1 MNTKHMLTWS
11 NITYRTLLD
20 IREAANIEDENE
32 RVYAIMEAVFGED
45 ILDLPLKDFN
55 EKCKEL
61 QFLQKEI
68 PNDLHVKDI
77 KVNGREYY
85 FDGLLGKIT
94 TAQYIDFQ
102 NYQKN
107 NDEQK
112 SFSVFI
118 IPKGHKYNDG
128 YDMDQVFKDILDM
141 PVPVLFSASFF
152 FLTVVR
158 TIHQNFPTLFNQ
170 IDEEAWAT
178 EGSNREYE
186 ESGESINGDDA
197 NPFGILPFVM
207 TFIEV
212 TNHTLEEAMNY
223 DVATLF
229 YIVSYQVMVNKK
241 KEEMIKKM
249 QKQS

>member
-1 MNTKHMLTWS
+1 MTWA
-11 NITYRTLLD
+11 NIPYRTLLD

-45 ILDLPLKDFN
+45 VLNLPLKDFN

-61 QFLQKEI
+61 QFLQKDI

-107 NDEQK
+107 EDEQK

-128 YDMDQVFKDILDM
+128 YDMDQVFKDILDI
-141 PVPVLFSASFF
+141 PVPILFSASFF
-152 FLTVVR
+152 FSR
-158 TIHQNFPTLFNQ
+158 QFELFIRIFRRYSLKQ
-170 IDEEAWAT
+170 MKKL
-178 EGSNREYE
+178 G
-186 ESGESINGDDA
+186 
-197 NPFGILPFVM
+197 LPK
-207 TFIEV
+207 
-212 TNHTLEEAMNY
+212 EAMENLEK
-223 DVATLF
+223 VVNLSTEMMLTPLE
-229 YIVSYQVMVNKK
+229 SYH
-241 KEEMIKKM
+241 
-249 QKQS
+249 S

>member
-1 MNTKHMLTWS
+1 MNNTKHMLTWN
-11 NITYRTLLD
+11 NITYRQLLD

-45 ILDLPLKDFN
+45 VLDLPLKDFN

-128 YDMDQVFKDILDM
+128 YDMEQVFNDILDI

-152 FLTVVR
+152 FSR
-158 TIHQNFPTLFNQ
+158 QFELF
-170 IDEEAWAT
+170 I
-178 EGSNREYE
+178 RIFRRY
-186 ESGESINGDDA
+186 SIKQMKKLG
-197 NPFGILPFVM
+197 LPK
-207 TFIEV
+207 
-212 TNHTLEEAMNY
+212 EAMENLEK
-223 DVATLF
+223 VVNLSTTMMLTPLE
-229 YIVSYQVMVNKK
+229 SYR
-241 KEEMIKKM
+241 
-249 QKQS
+249 S

>member
-1 MNTKHMLTWS
+1 MNTKQMLTWA
-11 NITYRTLLD
+11 NIKYRTLLD
-20 IREAANIEDENE
+20 IREASNIEDENE

-45 ILDLPLKDFN
+45 VLDLPLKDFN

-128 YDMDQVFKDILDM
+128 YDMEQVFNDILDI

-152 FLTVVR
+152 FSR
-158 TIHQNFPTLFNQ
+158 QFELF
-170 IDEEAWAT
+170 I
-178 EGSNREYE
+178 RIFRRY
-186 ESGESINGDDA
+186 SIKQMKKLG
-197 NPFGILPFVM
+197 LPK
-207 TFIEV
+207 
-212 TNHTLEEAMNY
+212 EAMENLEK
-223 DVATLF
+223 VVNLSTEMMLTPLE
-229 YIVSYQVMVNKK
+229 SYR
-241 KEEMIKKM
+241 
-249 QKQS
+249 S

>member
-45 ILDLPLKDFN
+45 VLNLPLKDFN

-77 KVNGREYY
+77 KVNGRSYY

-107 NDEQK
+107 EDEQK

-128 YDMDQVFKDILDM
+128 YDMEQVFNDILDI

-152 FLTVVR
+152 FSR
-158 TIHQNFPTLFNQ
+158 QFELF
-170 IDEEAWAT
+170 I
-178 EGSNREYE
+178 RIFRRY
-186 ESGESINGDDA
+186 SIKQMKKLG
-197 NPFGILPFVM
+197 LPK
-207 TFIEV
+207 
-212 TNHTLEEAMNY
+212 EAMENMKK
-223 DVATLF
+223 V
-229 YIVSYQVMVNKK
+229 VNLSTTMMLTPL
-241 KEEMIKKM
+241 E
-249 QKQS
+249 SFRS

>member
-1 MNTKHMLTWS
+1 MLKWS
-11 NITYRTLLD
+11 DIKYRTLLD

-45 ILDLPLKDFN
+45 VLNLPLKDFN

-107 NDEQK
+107 EDEQK

-128 YDMDQVFKDILDM
+128 YDMEQVFNDILDV

-152 FLTVVR
+152 FSRQFELFIRIFRRYSIKQMKKLGLPKETIENMKKVVNLSTEMMLT
-158 TIHQNFPTLFNQ
+158 PL
-170 IDEEAWAT
+170 
-178 EGSNREYE
+178 
-186 ESGESINGDDA
+186 ESFHS
-197 NPFGILPFVM
+197 
-207 TFIEV
+207 
-212 TNHTLEEAMNY
+212 
-223 DVATLF
+223 
-229 YIVSYQVMVNKK
+229 
-241 KEEMIKKM
+241 
-249 QKQS
+249 

>member
-1 MNTKHMLTWS
+1 MTWS
-11 NITYRTLLD
+11 DIKYRTLLD

-45 ILDLPLKDFN
+45 VLDLPLKDFN

-128 YDMDQVFKDILDM
+128 YDMEQVFKDILDM

-152 FLTVVR
+152 FSR
-158 TIHQNFPTLFNQ
+158 QFELF
-170 IDEEAWAT
+170 I
-178 EGSNREYE
+178 RIFRRY
-186 ESGESINGDDA
+186 SIKQMKKLG
-197 NPFGILPFVM
+197 LPK
-207 TFIEV
+207 
-212 TNHTLEEAMNY
+212 EAMENLEK
-223 DVATLF
+223 VVNLSTEMMLTPLE
-229 YIVSYQVMVNKK
+229 SYH
-241 KEEMIKKM
+241 
-249 QKQS
+249 S

>member
-1 MNTKHMLTWS
+1 MDWKD
-11 NITYRTLLD
+11 IKYRTLLD

-45 ILDLPLKDFN
+45 VLNLPLKDFN

-107 NDEQK
+107 EEEQK
-112 SFSVFI
+112 TFSVFI

-128 YDMDQVFKDILDM
+128 YDMEQVFNDILDI

-152 FLTVVR
+152 FSRQFELFIKIFRRYSIKQMKKLGLPKEVMENLEKVVNLSTEMMLT
-158 TIHQNFPTLFNQ
+158 PL
-170 IDEEAWAT
+170 
-178 EGSNREYE
+178 
-186 ESGESINGDDA
+186 ESFRS
-197 NPFGILPFVM
+197 
-207 TFIEV
+207 
-212 TNHTLEEAMNY
+212 
-223 DVATLF
+223 
-229 YIVSYQVMVNKK
+229 
-241 KEEMIKKM
+241 
-249 QKQS
+249 

>member
-1 MNTKHMLTWS
+1 MNKDTIMDWKD
-11 NITYRTLLD
+11 IKYRTLLD

-32 RVYAIMEAVFGED
+32 RVFAIMEAVFGED
-45 ILDLPLKDFN
+45 VLDLPLKDFN

-102 NYQKN
+102 NFQKN

-128 YDMDQVFKDILDM
+128 YDMEQVFKDILDM
-141 PVPVLFSASFF
+141 PVPILFSASFF
-152 FLTVVR
+152 FIR
-158 TIHQNFPTLFNQ
+158 
-170 IDEEAWAT
+170 
-178 EGSNREYE
+178 
-186 ESGESINGDDA
+186 
-197 NPFGILPFVM
+197 
-207 TFIEV
+207 
-212 TNHTLEEAMNY
+212 
-223 DVATLF
+223 
-229 YIVSYQVMVNKK
+229 
-241 KEEMIKKM
+241 
-249 QKQS
+249 

>member
-1 MNTKHMLTWS
+1 MNTKHMLKWS
-11 NITYRTLLD
+11 NIKYRTLLD

-32 RVYAIMEAVFGED
+32 RVYSIMEAVFGED
-45 ILDLPLKDFN
+45 VLDLPLKDFN

-107 NDEQK
+107 NDAQK

-128 YDMDQVFKDILDM
+128 YDMEQVFNDILDM

-152 FLTVVR
+152 FSR
-158 TIHQNFPTLFNQ
+158 QFELF
-170 IDEEAWAT
+170 I
-178 EGSNREYE
+178 RIFRRY
-186 ESGESINGDDA
+186 SIKQMKKLG
-197 NPFGILPFVM
+197 LPK
-207 TFIEV
+207 
-212 TNHTLEEAMNY
+212 EAMENLEK
-223 DVATLF
+223 VVNLSTEMMLTPLE
-229 YIVSYQVMVNKK
+229 SYR
-241 KEEMIKKM
+241 
-249 QKQS
+249 S

>member
-1 MNTKHMLTWS
+1 MNTKHMLTW
-11 NITYRTLLD
+11 NDIKYRTLLD

-45 ILDLPLKDFN
+45 VLDLPLKDFN

-68 PNDLHVKDI
+68 PNDLHIKDI

-128 YDMDQVFKDILDM
+128 YDMEQVFNDILDI

-152 FLTVVR
+152 FSR
-158 TIHQNFPTLFNQ
+158 QFELF
-170 IDEEAWAT
+170 I
-178 EGSNREYE
+178 RIFRRY
-186 ESGESINGDDA
+186 SIKQMKKLG
-197 NPFGILPFVM
+197 LPK
-207 TFIEV
+207 
-212 TNHTLEEAMNY
+212 EAMENLEK
-223 DVATLF
+223 V
-229 YIVSYQVMVNKK
+229 VNLSTTMMLTPL
-241 KEEMIKKM
+241 E
-249 QKQS
+249 SFRS

>member
-1 MNTKHMLTWS
+1 MNTKHMLTWA
-11 NITYRTLLD
+11 NITYRQLLD

-45 ILDLPLKDFN
+45 VLNLPLKVFN

-107 NDEQK
+107 EDEHK
-112 SFSVFI
+112 AFSVFI

-128 YDMDQVFKDILDM
+128 YDMEQVFNDILDV

-152 FLTVVR
+152 FSRQFELFIRIFRRYSIKQMKKLGLPKEAIENMKKVVNLSTEMMLT
-158 TIHQNFPTLFNQ
+158 PL
-170 IDEEAWAT
+170 
-178 EGSNREYE
+178 
-186 ESGESINGDDA
+186 ESFRS
-197 NPFGILPFVM
+197 
-207 TFIEV
+207 
-212 TNHTLEEAMNY
+212 
-223 DVATLF
+223 
-229 YIVSYQVMVNKK
+229 
-241 KEEMIKKM
+241 
-249 QKQS
+249 

>member
-1 MNTKHMLTWS
+1 MLNWS

-32 RVYAIMEAVFGED
+32 CVYAIMEAVFGED
-45 ILDLPLKDFN
+45 VLNLPLKDFN

-68 PNDLHVKDI
+68 PNNLHVKDI

-128 YDMDQVFKDILDM
+128 YDMEQVFNDILDM
-141 PVPVLFSASFF
+141 PVPILFSASFF
-152 FLTVVR
+152 FSR
-158 TIHQNFPTLFNQ
+158 QFELF
-170 IDEEAWAT
+170 I
-178 EGSNREYE
+178 RIFRRY
-186 ESGESINGDDA
+186 SIKQMKKLG
-197 NPFGILPFVM
+197 LPK
-207 TFIEV
+207 
-212 TNHTLEEAMNY
+212 EAMENMKK
-223 DVATLF
+223 V
-229 YIVSYQVMVNKK
+229 VNLST
-241 KEEMIKKM
+241 EMM
-249 QKQS
+249 LTPLESFHS

>member
-1 MNTKHMLTWS
+1 MNTKHMLTWN
-11 NITYRTLLD
+11 NITYRQLLD

-45 ILDLPLKDFN
+45 VLDLPLKDFN

-112 SFSVFI
+112 VFSVFI

-128 YDMDQVFKDILDM
+128 YDMEQVFNDILDI

-152 FLTVVR
+152 FSR
-158 TIHQNFPTLFNQ
+158 QFELF
-170 IDEEAWAT
+170 I
-178 EGSNREYE
+178 RIFRRY
-186 ESGESINGDDA
+186 SIKQMKKLG
-197 NPFGILPFVM
+197 LPK
-207 TFIEV
+207 
-212 TNHTLEEAMNY
+212 EAMENLEK
-223 DVATLF
+223 VVNLSTEMMLTPLE
-229 YIVSYQVMVNKK
+229 SYH
-241 KEEMIKKM
+241 
-249 QKQS
+249 S

>member
-1 MNTKHMLTWS
+1 MNTKHMLTW
-11 NITYRTLLD
+11 NDIKYRTLLD

-45 ILDLPLKDFN
+45 VLNLPLKDFN

-107 NDEQK
+107 EDEQK

-128 YDMDQVFKDILDM
+128 YDMEQVFNDILDI

-152 FLTVVR
+152 FSR
-158 TIHQNFPTLFNQ
+158 QFELF
-170 IDEEAWAT
+170 I
-178 EGSNREYE
+178 RIFRRY
-186 ESGESINGDDA
+186 SIKQMKKLG
-197 NPFGILPFVM
+197 LPK
-207 TFIEV
+207 
-212 TNHTLEEAMNY
+212 EAMENLEK
-223 DVATLF
+223 VVNLSTTMMLTPLE
-229 YIVSYQVMVNKK
+229 SYH
-241 KEEMIKKM
+241 
-249 QKQS
+249 S

>member
-1 MNTKHMLTWS
+1 
-11 NITYRTLLD
+11 
-20 IREAANIEDENE
+20 
-32 RVYAIMEAVFGED
+32 MEAVFGED
-45 ILDLPLKDFN
+45 VLDLPLKDFN

-77 KVNGREYY
+77 KVNGRSYY

-102 NYQKN
+102 NYQKD

-128 YDMDQVFKDILDM
+128 YDMEQVFNDILDI

-152 FLTVVR
+152 FIR
-158 TIHQNFPTLFNQ
+158 QFELF
-170 IDEEAWAT
+170 I
-178 EGSNREYE
+178 RIFRRY
-186 ESGESINGDDA
+186 SIKQMKKLG
-197 NPFGILPFVM
+197 LPK
-207 TFIEV
+207 
-212 TNHTLEEAMNY
+212 EAMENLEK
-223 DVATLF
+223 VVNLSTEMMLTPLE
-229 YIVSYQVMVNKK
+229 SYH
-241 KEEMIKKM
+241 
-249 QKQS
+249 S

>member
-1 MNTKHMLTWS
+1 MNTKHMLKWS
-11 NITYRTLLD
+11 DIKYRTLLD

-32 RVYAIMEAVFGED
+32 RVYAIMEAIFGED
-45 ILDLPLKDFN
+45 VLDLPLKDFN

-128 YDMDQVFKDILDM
+128 YDMEQVFNDILDI

-152 FLTVVR
+152 FSR
-158 TIHQNFPTLFNQ
+158 QFELF
-170 IDEEAWAT
+170 I
-178 EGSNREYE
+178 RIFRRY
-186 ESGESINGDDA
+186 SIKQMKKLG
-197 NPFGILPFVM
+197 LPK
-207 TFIEV
+207 
-212 TNHTLEEAMNY
+212 EAMENLEK
-223 DVATLF
+223 VVNLSTEMMLTPLE
-229 YIVSYQVMVNKK
+229 SYH
-241 KEEMIKKM
+241 
-249 QKQS
+249 S

>member
-1 MNTKHMLTWS
+1 MNTKNMLKW
-11 NITYRTLLD
+11 NDIKYRTLLD

-45 ILDLPLKDFN
+45 VLDLPLKDFN

-107 NDEQK
+107 EDEQK
-112 SFSVFI
+112 AFSVFI

-128 YDMDQVFKDILDM
+128 YDMEQVFNDILDI

-152 FLTVVR
+152 FSR
-158 TIHQNFPTLFNQ
+158 QFELF
-170 IDEEAWAT
+170 I
-178 EGSNREYE
+178 RIFRRY
-186 ESGESINGDDA
+186 SIKQMKKLG
-197 NPFGILPFVM
+197 LPK
-207 TFIEV
+207 
-212 TNHTLEEAMNY
+212 EAMENLEK
-223 DVATLF
+223 VMNLSTEMMLTPLE
-229 YIVSYQVMVNKK
+229 SYR
-241 KEEMIKKM
+241 
-249 QKQS
+249 S

>member
-1 MNTKHMLTWS
+1 MMWNDIK
-11 NITYRTLLD
+11 YRTLLD
-20 IREAANIEDENE
+20 IREAANIKDENE
-32 RVYAIMEAVFGED
+32 RVYTIMEAVFGED
-45 ILDLPLKDFN
+45 VLDLPLKDFN

-141 PVPVLFSASFF
+141 PVPILFSASFF
-152 FLTVVR
+152 FSR
-158 TIHQNFPTLFNQ
+158 QFELF
-170 IDEEAWAT
+170 I
-178 EGSNREYE
+178 RIFRRY
-186 ESGESINGDDA
+186 SIKQMKKLG
-197 NPFGILPFVM
+197 LPK
-207 TFIEV
+207 
-212 TNHTLEEAMNY
+212 EAMENLEK
-223 DVATLF
+223 V
-229 YIVSYQVMVNKK
+229 VNLSTTMMLTPL
-241 KEEMIKKM
+241 E
-249 QKQS
+249 SFRS

>member
-1 MNTKHMLTWS
+1 MNNTKHMLQWS
-11 NITYRTLLD
+11 DIKYRTLLD

-32 RVYAIMEAVFGED
+32 RVFAIMEAVFGED
-45 ILDLPLKDFN
+45 VLDLPLKDFN

-61 QFLQKEI
+61 QFLQKQI

-112 SFSVFI
+112 VFSVFI
-118 IPKGHKYNDG
+118 IPKDHKYNDG
-128 YDMDQVFKDILDM
+128 YDMEQVFNDILDI

-152 FLTVVR
+152 FSR
-158 TIHQNFPTLFNQ
+158 QFELF
-170 IDEEAWAT
+170 I
-178 EGSNREYE
+178 RIFRRY
-186 ESGESINGDDA
+186 SIKQMKKLG
-197 NPFGILPFVM
+197 LPK
-207 TFIEV
+207 
-212 TNHTLEEAMNY
+212 EAMENLEK
-223 DVATLF
+223 V
-229 YIVSYQVMVNKK
+229 VNLSTTMMLTPL
-241 KEEMIKKM
+241 E
-249 QKQS
+249 SFHS

>member
-1 MNTKHMLTWS
+1 MNTKHMLKWS
-11 NITYRTLLD
+11 DIKYRTLLD

-45 ILDLPLKDFN
+45 VLDLPLKDFN

-107 NDEQK
+107 EDEHK
-112 SFSVFI
+112 AFSVFI

-128 YDMDQVFKDILDM
+128 YDMEQVFNDILDV

-152 FLTVVR
+152 FIR
-158 TIHQNFPTLFNQ
+158 QFELF
-170 IDEEAWAT
+170 I
-178 EGSNREYE
+178 RIFRRY
-186 ESGESINGDDA
+186 SIKQMKKLG
-197 NPFGILPFVM
+197 LPK
-207 TFIEV
+207 
-212 TNHTLEEAMNY
+212 EAMENLEK
-223 DVATLF
+223 VVNLSTTMMLTPLE
-229 YIVSYQVMVNKK
+229 SYH
-241 KEEMIKKM
+241 
-249 QKQS
+249 S

>member
-1 MNTKHMLTWS
+1 MNNTKHMLTWN
-11 NITYRTLLD
+11 NITYRQLLD

-32 RVYAIMEAVFGED
+32 RVFAIMEAVFGED
-45 ILDLPLKDFN
+45 VLNLPLKDFN

-112 SFSVFI
+112 VFSVFI

-128 YDMDQVFKDILDM
+128 YDMEQVFNDILDI

-152 FLTVVR
+152 FSR
-158 TIHQNFPTLFNQ
+158 QFELF
-170 IDEEAWAT
+170 I
-178 EGSNREYE
+178 RIFRRY
-186 ESGESINGDDA
+186 SIKQMKKLG
-197 NPFGILPFVM
+197 LPK
-207 TFIEV
+207 
-212 TNHTLEEAMNY
+212 EAMENLEK
-223 DVATLF
+223 VVNLSTTMMLTPLE
-229 YIVSYQVMVNKK
+229 SYH
-241 KEEMIKKM
+241 
-249 QKQS
+249 S